1 MRLFSYAIWIVCLG
15 CHAARNP
22 YVSPLVTVDELRYHV
37 SFLASDS
44 LQGRASGSPGNDEAA
59 RYLAEE
65 LQSYGLMPFG
75 DSGSFFQ
82 KFDIIAGV
90 KAGSNNNVVF
100 NADTFRLD
108 HDFRPLAISASGRT
122 EARVVFAGYGISA
135 PDLKHDDY
143 AGVDVIGRIVV
154 IMNGSP
160 DGNNPHSAFATHAT
174 LRRKIGLAAE
184 KKTAGVIII
193 GRTSDDDPLIE
204 MKYDQA
210 GGHYPIPA
218 ISAKRALVMKL
229 LACDEA
235 TLNQWRE
242 RIDRH
247 ETIAGAMSRD
257 PITIAT
263 DVVYDRRETRNVAGL
278 LKGRDGLDEY
288 AVIGAHFDHLGWGQ
302 NGSLHRGEPAI
313 HNGADDNASGTATML
328 ELAQYFRHYPT
339 RRNLIFVGFSAEE
352 MGLLGSKYF
361 VEHPPVELSKMITM
375 FNFDMVGRLRDS
387 ALIVYGMG
395 TSPRFRGLMTAGNDT
410 IGLKLT
416 LKDDGHGPSDY
427 AEFYKKDIPVIAF
440 FTNLHEDYH
449 RPSDDADKI
458 NYDGQRKIAQLA
470 MQVIQRV
477 ADDTARPVFTKVKNE
492 SSQPM
497 RGFKVSLNIVPN
509 YAYDGEGMKVDDV
522 NPGGPAEKGG
532 MQKGDV
538 IIRFGGKP
546 IRNIYDYTYA
556 LGEFKPGDRVEV
568 IVKRGAEEVTLYVDL
583 TKRSP

>member
-1 MRLFSYAIWIVCLG
+1 MKHFASAIWILCLG

-65 LQSYGLMPFG
+65 LQSYGLVPFG
-75 DSGSFFQ
+75 DSGSFFE
-82 KFDIIAGV
+82 KFEIIAGV
-90 KAGSNNNVVF
+90 KAGPDNHVVF

-108 HDFRPLAISASGRT
+108 HDFRPLSISASAH
-122 EARVVFAGYGISA
+122 ARGPAVFAGYGITA

-143 AGVDVIGRIVV
+143 AGIDASGRMVV
-154 IMNGSP
+154 ILNGSP
-160 DGNNPHSAFATHAT
+160 DGDNPHSAFSSYSA

-184 KKTAGVIII
+184 KKAAAVIVI
-193 GRTSDDDPLIE
+193 GRTAAEDELVE

-218 ISAKRALVMKL
+218 ISARRALVLRL
-229 LACDEA
+229 LGIDEA
-235 TLNQWRE
+235 ELDRWRE
-242 RIDRH
+242 RADRH
-247 ETIAGAMSRD
+247 ETVGGAVSLD
-257 PITIAT
+257 SITIVT
-263 DVVYDRRETRNVAGL
+263 EVMYDRRHTRNVAGL
-278 LKGRDGLDEY
+278 LKGRDDADEY
-288 AVIGAHFDHLGWGQ
+288 VIVGAHFDHLGWGQ

-328 ELAQYFRHYPT
+328 ELAQYFSHHPT

-352 MGLLGSKYF
+352 MGLLGSRHF
-361 VEHPPVELSKMITM
+361 VEHPPVELTKMITM

-395 TSPRFRGLMTAGNDT
+395 TSPRFRDIVTACNDS

-427 AEFYKKDIPVIAF
+427 AEFYKKDIPVMAF

-458 NYDGQRKIAQLA
+458 NYDGQRNIARLA
-470 MQVIQRV
+470 IYAIQHI
-477 ADDTARPVFTKVKNE
+477 ANDTIRPVFTKVQNA

-497 RGFKVSLNIVPN
+497 RGFKVSLSIVPN

-522 NPGGPAEKGG
+522 NPGGPGEKAG

-538 IIRFGGKP
+538 IVRFGGKP
-546 IRNIYDYTYA
+546 VRNIYDYTYA
-556 LGEFKPGDRVEV
+556 LGEFNPGDKVD
-568 IVKRGAEEVTLYVDL
+568 IVVRRGPEELTLRVDL